1 MNRMFCRKVFIC
13 LPVAA
18 FALAQ
23 QQPNFRAGARLV
35 QVDVIVRDSHGP
47 LTDLTKD
54 DFGLFDR
61 GKRQQISVF
70 IVNAGRNSDRS
81 PALTT
86 REVSNRPDLSS
97 GEAPSTTL
105 VLVDF
110 LNSRWQ
116 DQYFVRGELA
126 RFVGALG
133 DSDRMALLALKKN
146 LVVLQNFTNALN
158 REQLLQAVERL
169 PFEVNEG
176 QLPGEQTV
184 YWAKVRKGIT
194 ERVLQSILRHL
205 AAMPG
210 RRNLIWISG
219 NFWYDSRRQ
228 VLISPDVMRLLRESG
243 VALYLLG
250 ASGLKAP
257 PGAVDRGLAG
267 FPSVAGRGR
276 PMSMPPTRTTGSAR
290 ANGFEGV
297 ANEFLVSRDLTH
309 FAESTGGLGLFN
321 SNDLRNALE
330 KAMQDVAV
338 TYTLGFYPPESALDG
353 TEHSLKVKVARKGVE
368 VRYRK
373 SWYASADGN
382 ASGMQSE
389 QWLKQLA
396 EDPLET
402 TAIGLTAVARRSGE
416 ELAIDLSMHLPDLQL
431 QPEGERRRGSID
443 VGYVL
448 NEDNGLTFRTIN
460 LDLSEEEFRAAMRKP
475 YGVSVTIP
483 LVPGTAGQVRILVRD
498 RASGAAG
505 SLRLALSPR

>member
-219 NFWYDSRRQ
+219 NFWYDSRLSGSDIAGCDAIAEGKRRRA
-228 VLISPDVMRLLRESG
+228 LPAWRERAEGSSRCGRSRTGRFSLSRGARPADVHAADTDNWLR
-243 VALYLLG
+243 
-250 ASGLKAP
+250 
-257 PGAVDRGLAG
+257 AG
-267 FPSVAGRGR
+267 
-276 PMSMPPTRTTGSAR
+276 
-290 ANGFEGV
+290 
-297 ANEFLVSRDLTH
+297 
-309 FAESTGGLGLFN
+309 
-321 SNDLRNALE
+321 
-330 KAMQDVAV
+330 K
-338 TYTLGFYPPESALDG
+338 
-353 TEHSLKVKVARKGVE
+353 
-368 VRYRK
+368 
-373 SWYASADGN
+373 
-382 ASGMQSE
+382 
-389 QWLKQLA
+389 WL
-396 EDPLET
+396 
-402 TAIGLTAVARRSGE
+402 RRS
-416 ELAIDLSMHLPDLQL
+416 SQ
-431 QPEGERRRGSID
+431 
-443 VGYVL
+443 
-448 NEDNGLTFRTIN
+448 
-460 LDLSEEEFRAAMRKP
+460 
-475 YGVSVTIP
+475 
-483 LVPGTAGQVRILVRD
+483 
-498 RASGAAG
+498 
-505 SLRLALSPR
+505 